1 MGGVILLEKEPAV
14 DVAIGMFRG
23 ACLFRKKISIIW
35 QEQLGSVREG
45 VTDFSK
51 EKRGGFGTKRDIF
64 WERRVWQEGGGGFGG
79 SRGWLQRENKE
90 KSEVSKGNRVFRI
103 WSGVLGIF

>member
-1 MGGVILLEKEPAV
+1 MGGVILLEEEPAV

-64 WERRVWQEGGGGFGG
+64 WERRVWQEGGGFRRF
-79 SRGWLQRENKE
+79 SRLVTKRKQRKIRSFEGE
-90 KSEVSKGNRVFRI
+90 
-103 WSGVLGIF
+103 

>member
-1 MGGVILLEKEPAV
+1 MEGL
-14 DVAIGMFRG
+14 
-23 ACLFRKKISIIW
+23 
-35 QEQLGSVREG
+35 VRREIY
-45 VTDFSK
+45 
-51 EKRGGFGTKRDIF
+51 FGKGEF
-64 WERRVWQEGGGGFGG
+64 GRRGGGFGG

>member
-1 MGGVILLEKEPAV
+1 MGGVILLEEEPAV

-64 WERRVWQEGGGGFGG
+64 WERRVWQEGGGGVSEVLEAGY
-79 SRGWLQRENKE
+79 KE
-90 KSEVSKGNRVFRI
+90 KTKKNQKFRRGI
-103 WSGVLGIF
+103 EFFGYGVGF